1 MKKTGFD
8 NELYVKKQ
16 TENILKRIDAFGNK
30 LYLEFGGK
38 LFDDL
43 HAARV
48 LPGFD
53 PNVKT
58 KILRNLKDKLE
69 IIFCIG
75 APAIE
80 KNKIRA
86 DFGITY
92 GNELL
97 RLMRNLRELGL
108 KINSVVITQYNEQPA
123 ADMFRKQLERK
134 GEKVYIHKLTK
145 GYPNDVDT
153 IVSDEGYGA
162 NPYIETTRPLVV
174 VNAPGPNS
182 GKLATCLS
190 QLYHEYKRGVRAGYA
205 KYETFPV
212 WNLPLKHPV
221 NVAYEA
227 ATADI
232 NDRNMIDYFHLEAYG
247 VSAVNYNRDL
257 EVFPVVKNILSR
269 ILGTSVYKSPTDMG
283 VNMAGYAIT
292 DDAVVQEAA
301 KQEIIRR
308 YFKTYNEY
316 KQGKADLETAH
327 RVEILMKDMGV
338 SALDRT
344 TVAPARAKAEE
355 CGHSSVAL
363 ELPDGSIVT
372 GRDKN
377 NLYAP
382 AAVIINAIKSL
393 AKIDDKIKLITPDA
407 IDAVLKVKREALKS
421 KTKKMNLEEALI
433 ALSFSA
439 ATNPT
444 VEFALGKLEL
454 LEGCEAHS
462 TVMLPE
468 SSLQIFRKLGI
479 NLTCDPEFSGE

>member
-123 ADMFRKQLERK
+123 ADMFRKQLEHK

-382 AAVIINAIKSL
+382 AAVIINAIKAL
-393 AKIDDKIKLITPDA
+393 ARIDDKIKLITPDA

>member
-123 ADMFRKQLERK
+123 ADIFRKQLERK

-316 KQGKADLETAH
+316 KQGKADLDTAH

-338 SALDRT
+338 SAMDRT
-344 TVAPARAKAEE
+344 TVAPARAKARE

-382 AAVIINAIKSL
+382 AAVIINAIKAL

>member
-382 AAVIINAIKSL
+382 AAVIINAIKAL